1 MALWKLQSIE
11 PDTCDPTGCKY
22 WEWWDAE
29 VAPEVRQHFHGG
41 FERVCPAHADPDIE
55 VGILLSPWDGN
66 WRDAKAFIEYQRAFF
81 RRRNH
86 VEWLARGITDAMPPQ
101 IASYTSDPVSPGSI
115 PVPPQA
121 RRDALARGYQRN
133 KDHNVR
139 KNQILDAIKV
149 ERSDINEERITR
161 RWEGTG
167 DARVLYIHSGGQLSA
182 QQRNRLQNLANIQFG
197 AGKLVIEG

>member
-1 MALWKLQSIE
+1 MVWKLQAIE
-11 PDTCDPTGCKY
+11 PDTCDPPGCRY
-22 WEWWDAE
+22 LEWWNTDDP
-29 VAPEVRQHFHGG
+29 PETRQHFHGG

-55 VGILLSPWDGN
+55 IGVLLSPWDGN

-86 VEWLARGITDAMPPQ
+86 VEWLARGITDAMPAA
-101 IASYTSDPVSPGSI
+101 IASYTTDPVSPGSI
-115 PVPPQA
+115 AEPVLA
-121 RRDALARGYQRN
+121 KRDALARGYQRN

-139 KNQILDAIKV
+139 KNAMLNAASV
-149 ERSDINEERITR
+149 EKADINLELVRW

-182 QQRNRLQNLANIQFG
+182 QQRTRLQNLANIQFG
-197 AGKLVIEG
+197 VGRVVIEG